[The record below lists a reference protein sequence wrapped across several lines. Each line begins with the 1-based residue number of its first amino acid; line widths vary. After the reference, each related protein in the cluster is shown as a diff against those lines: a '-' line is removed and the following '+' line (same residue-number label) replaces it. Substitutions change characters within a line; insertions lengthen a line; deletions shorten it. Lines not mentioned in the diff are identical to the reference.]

1 MPESLIVRCSKCSQK
16 IALPY
21 GFDSPVFICPK
32 CQNQM
37 ATPAEVLAPQ
47 SNNQPT
53 QLPPAST
60 DSPPV
65 KSPPQQAGQI
75 SPFGSPQVPTE
86 KSPQQESIQPKPEP
100 ERQIPVNPTP
110 ENPGHKNPFNS
121 VATHAGAASQ
131 PATTQPPRKTY
142 PSKYPKPTTK
152 TPAPK
157 KKNARTELAEKVG
170 DIELTEHIKAWVQ
183 NSISP
188 QPESKEAFMR
198 RLMKNGMDA
207 QTASA
212 LIAYAEN
219 SEEGKQIALG
229 TSWTNFYYGLAAVV
243 GGIIINAI
251 TIFATGYVV
260 KALAAIPMIGFLVVV
275 NSGQKILSVNFPIF
289 NNQLF
294 QLLIFLIFLGLMVG
308 GFYLALR

>member
-53 QLPPAST
+53 QLPPVST
-60 DSPPV
+60 KSPSV
-65 KSPPQQAGQI
+65 KPPPQQVNQI
-75 SPFGSPQVPTE
+75 DPFDSPQVPTE
-86 KSPQQESIQPKPEP
+86 KSPQQESIQPEP
-100 ERQIPVNPTP
+100 ERRVSATP
-110 ENPGHKNPFNS
+110 AQENPVRQNAFNS
-121 VATHAGAASQ
+121 VATPASAASQ

-170 DIELTEHIKAWVQ
+170 DIELTEHIKAWIQ

-294 QLLIFLIFLGLMVG
+294 QLLIFLIFLGLMGG